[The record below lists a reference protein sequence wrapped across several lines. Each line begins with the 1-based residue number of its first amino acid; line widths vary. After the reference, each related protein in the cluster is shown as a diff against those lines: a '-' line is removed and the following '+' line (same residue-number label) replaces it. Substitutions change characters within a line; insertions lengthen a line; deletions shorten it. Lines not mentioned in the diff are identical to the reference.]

1 MFGFISAEGVIKIH
15 RADCPN
21 AANLRERF
29 PYRVIPTR
37 WSGKMGSQMSVTLR
51 VVGIDD
57 VGIVTNITSIITK
70 EKDVLLRSI
79 AIDSNDGLFQGHLSV
94 AVNDTQSLNAIIK
107 KIKTVKGVKDVSR
120 VL

>member
-1 MFGFISAEGVIKIH
+1 
-15 RADCPN
+15 
-21 AANLRERF
+21 
-29 PYRVIPTR
+29 
-37 WSGKMGSQMSVTLR
+37 MSVTLR